1 MPTFKDTNGREWSVR
16 ANVGIIKEVR
26 ENLHV
31 NLAVLDGKIFER
43 LQDDPELLVNVL
55 WIVCKDE
62 ASKANVTAEKFGE
75 ALVGDVIDDATQAL
89 TQAIANFFPKR
100 KRELMNLLAA
110 KTESLRELQF
120 QKVKTRLTDPA
131 VDQKITTALETAM
144 NQDFEKALMQLTS
157 ATDLPES
164 SESSPTP

>member
-1 MPTFKDTNGREWSVR
+1 MPTFKDTNGREWNVR

-26 ENLHV
+26 ENLQV
-31 NLAVLDGKIFER
+31 NLAALDGKIFER

-55 WIVCKDE
+55 WIVCKEDAAK
-62 ASKANVTAEKFGE
+62 ASITPEKFGE

-100 KRELMNLLAA
+100 KRELMTLLAT
-110 KTESLRELQF
+110 KTETLRELQF
-120 QKVKTRLTDPA
+120 QKVKARMNDPKNE
-131 VDQKITTALETAM
+131 QRITEALDKAM
-144 NQDFEKALMQLTS
+144 NQDFENALTQLTS
-157 ATDLPES
+157 ATSSPGS